1 MAIKFTS
8 ILRDLILE
16 NARFQALSD
25 KYLKPKDKTKKGI
38 MPFENLIAII
48 AADPTTRLP
57 EDKFVNIETDDR
69 GNIKIDTNIS
79 QNDMD
84 RVKIGKW
91 TNWILQ
97 NFVTPKL
104 PADHPLNIV
113 DPQSGQYKSAMKEYQ
128 SNFFENLYKITGD
141 LKKFEKH
148 KNRIPQEFRDI
159 NKLTPDTLYDQVKDF
174 SLEKTKATADE
185 KKEASSTYQH
195 PGAEEVKRF
204 GNWTVVKI
212 SNTGQLGK
220 DAACFY
226 GGYYLEPQKGETRW
240 CTSSPGLTWFDRY
253 IKDGP
258 LYVVIPNSP
267 TKFTGSMDVG
277 EKSGLPALRYQF
289 HFPSNQYMDPA
300 DRQIDLVD
308 FLKKQEPDL
317 KEYFKPQFMQG
328 LSSKEGTK
336 VSVNYP
342 SDSASKFIALYGFP
356 EFFETLPSNIQRL
369 EFTKKGG
376 EPFDL
381 PLPESLGRF
390 KDLSAIHLVGCLSEV
405 PQSICSL
412 TKLQFLSIPDN
423 PNLKQLPDCLADLES
438 LTVINVKGS
447 NPERVIGERL
457 KERDKTDENFH
468 IFPQQ

>member
-8 ILRDLILE
+8 ILRDLIIE
-16 NARFQALSD
+16 SSRFQVIYD
-25 KYLKPKDKTKKGI
+25 KYVKPNKETRKGM
-38 MPFENLIAII
+38 MPFHVLFEII
-48 AADPTTRLP
+48 AADPTSRVPEGMEAINAKP
-57 EDKFVNIETDDR
+57 EDMEK
-69 GNIKIDTNIS
+69 
-79 QNDMD
+79 
-84 RVKIGKW
+84 VKIGKY
-91 TNWILQ
+91 TQWILK
-97 NFVTPKL
+97 NFTTPNIDLDSGVTDPNS
-104 PADHPLNIV
+104 PAVKQAI
-113 DPQSGQYKSAMKEYQ
+113 KEYQ
-128 SNFFENLYKITGD
+128 ALFLEDLYKVTGD
-141 LKKFEKH
+141 LMKFERFK
-148 KNRIPQEFRDI
+148 KQLPQEYRDI
-159 NKLTPDTLYDQVKDF
+159 NKLTPETLYDQVKDF

-240 CTSSPGLTWFDRY
+240 CTSSPCLTWFDRY

-300 DRQIDLVD
+300 DRQIELVD

-317 KEYFKPQFMQG
+317 KDYFKPQFMQG